1 MIRRPPRSTL
11 FPYTTLF
18 RSLEGRT
25 GGRLRPRLSL
35 ARPDAAAGEPQHA
48 GGHARPASTDPRA
61 GELLVR
67 SRVGRDALD
76 TVRRDGEI
84 EELRGREGG
93 ARPDRPHQGSADPG
107 LPGPRADDERHV
119 AEPGAV
125 RGPDAEGEAGVQVPE
140 LLGVELAPARLYI
153 AALRRRGL

>member
-1 MIRRPPRSTL
+1 MGVQERHRHRSERPAELPGGGAGGPGGSSVRYRQST
-11 FPYTTLF
+11 PTPA
-18 RSLEGRT
+18 SE
-25 GGRLRPRLSL
+25 
-35 ARPDAAAGEPQHA
+35 
-48 GGHARPASTDPRA
+48 GHARPASTDPRA

-76 TVRRDGEI
+76 AVRRDGEV
-84 EELRGREGG
+84 EELRGRESG
-93 ARPDRPHQGSADPG
+93 ARPDRPHQGGADPG